1 MTCNIVLQAAI
12 TTQIYV
18 KALKRADGTGSKA
31 DIVSMVCVPGPI
43 RVFCLCRCVW
53 HAWHVATR
61 HDACPVQVAK
71 DCRKIA
77 DAVSSLQF
85 LWSGVFEAIVIFAIL
100 LAFTEYNAL
109 PAVAVFCFLLPC
121 QYKLGLWIAHKK
133 AEISGK
139 SSERAQLT
147 EEILRAMKLI
157 KTYAWEDSFIEK
169 LTSVREQEVAL
180 YGRQTL
186 GKTFLIASVFQM
198 PPLFVMAIF
207 GVYQINNKVTGALAF
222 TTLTLFNTLRLP
234 LVKLPKSLRDC
245 TDAFLAIE
253 RIERYLLEPE
263 IDGATNGTG
272 VWSAG
277 SASALPRSNSGLS
290 VSMAPGVVMF
300 ENASFGHQYKNS
312 IPYLAGM
319 NLNLAPGSLT
329 MVAGSVGMGKSSFL
343 KSILGQLHSVSGE
356 HFEGGPFSY
365 VPQSPWCALGTVR
378 ENILFGKAYNPEFY
392 EKVCFACSLE
402 TDFKLFKNGD
412 LTWIGERG
420 GNLSGGQKQRIALAR
435 ACYAQSAIT
444 VLDSPLSAVD
454 MHTCQHIFKHCIQEL
469 MVERGITVVLATHQ
483 VSRCS
488 IFSVSLLSN
497 VCLT

>member
-1 MTCNIVLQAAI
+1 M
-12 TTQIYV
+12 
-18 KALKRADGTGSKA
+18 
-31 DIVSMVCVPGPI
+31 
-43 RVFCLCRCVW
+43 
-53 HAWHVATR
+53 
-61 HDACPVQVAK
+61 QVAK

-85 LWSGVFEAIVIFAIL
+85 LWSGVFEAIVIFAVL
-100 LAFTEYNAL
+100 LALTEYNAL

-169 LTSVREQEVAL
+169 LTAIRDQEVAL
-180 YGRQTL
+180 YGKQTI

-207 GVYQINNKVTGALAF
+207 GVYQINNPVTGALAF

-263 IDGATNGTG
+263 ID
-272 VWSAG
+272 SAANESSK
-277 SASALPRSNSGLS
+277 SA
-290 VSMAPGVVMF
+290 APGVVMF
-300 ENASFGHQYKNS
+300 KKASFSHQYKNS
-312 IPYLAGM
+312 IPYLDG
-319 NLNLAPGSLT
+319 LTVDLPPGSLT

-343 KSILGQLHSVSGE
+343 KSILGQLHSVSGD
-356 HFEGGPFSY
+356 HREGGPFAY

-378 ENILFGKAYNPEFY
+378 ENILFGKAYNEEFY
-392 EKVCFACSLE
+392 NKVCFACSLE
-402 TDFKLFKNGD
+402 TDFTLFKDGD

-435 ACYAQSAIT
+435 ACYAQNAIT

-469 MVERGITVVLATHQ
+469 MVGRGITVVLATHQ

-488 IFSVSLLSN
+488 MFSVYTLPNACSMLKLTSISLFSGRTLQPR
-497 VCLT
+497 

>member
-1 MTCNIVLQAAI
+1 M
-12 TTQIYV
+12 
-18 KALKRADGTGSKA
+18 
-31 DIVSMVCVPGPI
+31 
-43 RVFCLCRCVW
+43 FCLCGWVWQAW
-53 HAWHVATR
+53 HAPTA
-61 HDACPVQVAK
+61 HDVYACPVQVAK

-169 LTSVREQEVAL
+169 LTSVRDQEVAL
-180 YGRQTL
+180 YGRQTF

-207 GVYQINNKVTGALAF
+207 GVYQINNPVTSALAF

-245 TDAFLAIE
+245 TDAFLAME

-263 IDGATNGTG
+263 IDSATNGAG

-277 SASALPRSNSGLS
+277 SGAGSASTLPRSGSGMS
-290 VSMAPGVVMF
+290 ISMAPGVVIF

-329 MVAGSVGMGKSSFL
+329 MVAGSVGMGKSSLL

-356 HFEGGPFSY
+356 HSEGGPFAY

-469 MVERGITVVLATHQ
+469 MIERGITVVLATHQ

-488 IFSVSLLSN
+488 IFSVSSLSN
-497 VCLT
+497 VC